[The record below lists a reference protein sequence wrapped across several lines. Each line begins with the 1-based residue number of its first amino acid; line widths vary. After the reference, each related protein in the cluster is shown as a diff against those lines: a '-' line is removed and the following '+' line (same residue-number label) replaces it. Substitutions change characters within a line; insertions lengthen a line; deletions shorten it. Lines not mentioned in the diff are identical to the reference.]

1 MDNIMEVMVL
11 KVVDETHD
19 GILSLGVLRKITS
32 HLQKDR
38 QDQKP
43 LWRAEVFQ
51 QLHPFNQKTTGR
63 KNFRME

>member
-32 HLQKDR
+32 HLQK
-38 QDQKP
+38 K
-43 LWRAEVFQ
+43 LVMLFM
-51 QLHPFNQKTTGR
+51 T
-63 KNFRME
+63 